1 MVRRVTVRVDIRAVP
16 QQLQFEDSRQD
27 SRQDNGPF
35 LLRGEARFV
44 TVEFLLRGEARFVT
58 VERPDRPDPWDPNCE
73 LISIVRRYPDRRGHL
88 GFRETGC
95 PSIRLS
101 VRLSVW
107 FCLVNVVIT

>member
-27 SRQDNGPF
+27 SRQDNGP
-35 LLRGEARFV
+35 
-44 TVEFLLRGEARFVT
+44 FLLRGEARFVT